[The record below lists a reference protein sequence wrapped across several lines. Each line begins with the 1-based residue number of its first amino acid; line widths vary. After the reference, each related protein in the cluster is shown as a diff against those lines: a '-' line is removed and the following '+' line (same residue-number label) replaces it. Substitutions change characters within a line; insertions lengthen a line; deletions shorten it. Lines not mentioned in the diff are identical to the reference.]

1 MNAWFAEIAIGI
13 GASFVTAL
21 LAKATLTLAVALAVT
36 RLARRSRAAARHV
49 LLVAAF
55 AVLLALPAASFVIPS
70 RGVTLP
76 AQTAASSA
84 PAVAVVP
91 VMTSPSPAVIDTQE
105 SVDSLP
111 IESPG
116 MTASAIL
123 WAIWGAGMLLCVLP
137 VVAGTWHLR
146 SLRRSSSLCASG
158 EALLRR
164 LSAEAGIQRSVAVRV
179 HESIPG
185 PMTYGIL
192 RPVIMLPLDATAWSE
207 EELCRAMI
215 HELEHVRRGDWLSQ
229 YMARIVR
236 ALYWFHPLVWIAWRR
251 LSLEAERACDD
262 AVLRRSEATAYAN
275 QLVLLAERLT
285 STATPPLLAM
295 AACRDL
301 STRVRAVLDGAQ
313 ARGRAG
319 ALPVTTAI
327 VAAALF
333 IAAVAPLRAVRQ
345 GQVPSDGAQQPPP
358 AFETASVKPNKS
370 GEEQRYIQIDPSG
383 TNLKVVN
390 MQLRQLITWA
400 YQIQSFQLEGGPDW
414 IAADRFDILA
424 KPERAV
430 PATGAFFDGQN
441 PLRMMFRTLL
451 ADRFKLVMHKE
462 TKELPIFELVVA
474 RQDGRLGPQ
483 LRPAAMDCA
492 ARAAAAAK
500 GGAQPPA
507 SSGPPG
513 SGPCF
518 MNINPISVRGGGVT
532 LAMLAN
538 ILVGS
543 VQRLVIDRTGLTGN
557 WDLEV
562 NYTPDQSQ
570 VPPGV
575 ELPPSVD
582 RNGPSLYTALEEQL
596 GLKLRPARG
605 PVEVLVIDSVQ
616 QPTPN

>member
-1 MNAWFAEIAIGI
+1 
-13 GASFVTAL
+13 
-21 LAKATLTLAVALAVT
+21 
-36 RLARRSRAAARHV
+36 
-49 LLVAAF
+49 
-55 AVLLALPAASFVIPS
+55 
-70 RGVTLP
+70 
-76 AQTAASSA
+76 
-84 PAVAVVP
+84 
-91 VMTSPSPAVIDTQE
+91 
-105 SVDSLP
+105 
-111 IESPG
+111 
-116 MTASAIL
+116 
-123 WAIWGAGMLLCVLP
+123 
-137 VVAGTWHLR
+137 
-146 SLRRSSSLCASG
+146 
-158 EALLRR
+158 
-164 LSAEAGIQRSVAVRV
+164 
-179 HESIPG
+179 
-185 PMTYGIL
+185 
-192 RPVIMLPLDATAWSE
+192 
-207 EELCRAMI
+207 MI

-262 AVLRRSEATAYAN
+262 AVLRRSEATAYAS
-275 QLVLLAERLT
+275 QLVLLAERLA

-319 ALPVTTAI
+319 ALPVATAI

-345 GQVPSDGAQQPPP
+345 GQAPSDGAQQPPL

-370 GEEQRYIQIDPSG
+370 GEEERYIRIDPRGGSL
-383 TNLKVVN
+383 TVVN
-390 MQLRQLITWA
+390 LPLRQLITFA

-414 IAADRFDILA
+414 IASDRFDILA
-424 KPERAV
+424 KPEREV
-430 PATGAFFDGQN
+430 PSTGAFFGGQD
-441 PLRMMFRTLL
+441 PLRMMLRTLL

-474 RQDGRLGPQ
+474 RQDGKLGPQ
-483 LRPAAMDCA
+483 LRPAAVDCA
-492 ARAAAAAK
+492 ARAAAAK
-500 GGAQPPA
+500 GGTPPPA
-507 SSGPPG
+507 SPGPPG
-513 SGPCF
+513 PGSCGITMNSGR
-518 MNINPISVRGGGVT
+518 IRGGGVT

-538 ILVGS
+538 LLAGPA
-543 VQRLVIDRTGLTGN
+543 QRLVLDRTGLTGN

-562 NYTPDQSQ
+562 NYTPDRSQ

-575 ELPPSVD
+575 ELPSSIDP
-582 RNGPSLYTALEEQL
+582 NGPSLFTAIEEQL